1 MEKIGVGIGIL
12 VYNDKGELLLI
23 KRSSDPF
30 EADSEMRLEGTYT
43 LPSGKMLPLESFEA
57 AAKRKLK
64 EEVGLDVLESDLKL
78 VSISNDLNDYAHYV
92 TIGMVAE
99 KYGGEVKLKDGLEF
113 TSYGWFSEMPK
124 ELCEPSRKILNNYLI
139 NKIYSKEER

>member
-23 KRSSDPF
+23 KRSSDPL

-124 ELCEPSRKILNNYLI
+124 ELCEPSRKILNNYLS